1 MGHTAIIVSVENG
14 VITYAQ
20 HDDDKNN
27 GNLNQYLIENA
38 NNPGAYSYVY
48 VVRIRDDA

>member
-1 MGHTAIIVSVENG
+1 MGHTAIIVSKDNG
-14 VITYAQ
+14 RIRYAQ

-27 GNLNQYLIENA
+27 GDLGEYFDTHKDPKDFQ
-38 NNPGAYSYVY
+38 YVY